1 MWRKATLT
9 EQLVGDANIR
19 MKKKTLKT
27 AASIN
32 IATWLDEIHELR
44 RRMQCGKTVSLVMS
58 MTNSETLRE
67 ANKQFKRKIN
77 AVRGLTLRTDRQEV
91 GERAVDTATEEPPD

>member
-9 EQLVGDANIR
+9 ERLVGDVNIQ

-27 AASIN
+27 AVSIT

-44 RRMQCGKTVSLVMS
+44 RRMQRGKTASLVMS
-58 MTNSETLRE
+58 MTAPETLRK
-67 ANKQFKRKIN
+67 ADKQFKRKIN
-77 AVRGLTLRTDRQEV
+77 AAKHDIKDGQTGSWGTSCGHVNRGTS
-91 GERAVDTATEEPPD
+91 